1 MLSIDIGLCSPET
14 KRQETGLSATNVGSL
29 SPLKGFAGQ
38 SPTVRAIDD
47 RESQNLTPGR
57 YTGDELQLS
66 EKDEKDEED
75 SSQSL
80 GSKSDS
86 KIEEIKDADDSMNE
100 LGVEEIEVVKGNNEA
115 FALKLN

>member
-47 RESQNLTPGR
+47 HESPSQR
-57 YTGDELQLS
+57 YTADELQLS

-75 SSQSL
+75 SSQSFR
-80 GSKSDS
+80 SKTDS
-86 KIEEIKDADDSMNE
+86 KVEEIKDDDDSVNE
-100 LGVEEIEVVKGNNEA
+100 LGVEEIEAV
-115 FALKLN
+115 

>member
-47 RESQNLTPGR
+47 YESQNQTPGR
-57 YTGDELQLS
+57 YTADELQLS

-75 SSQSL
+75 SSQSFR
-80 GSKSDS
+80 SKSDS
-86 KIEEIKDADDSMNE
+86 KVEEIKDDDDSVNE
-100 LGVEEIEVVKGNNEA
+100 LGVKEIEAV
-115 FALKLN
+115 